1 MANKIHEQ
9 RKSYEASKQFKKQIE
24 DKPTLLMK
32 AKFNENCNELL
43 KTKEDRKELTNIK
56 EATEEN

>member
-24 DKPTLLMK
+24 DKPLVLK
-32 AKFNENCNELL
+32 AKFNENSNELL
-43 KTKEDRKELTNIK
+43 KNKEDKKLLTKIK